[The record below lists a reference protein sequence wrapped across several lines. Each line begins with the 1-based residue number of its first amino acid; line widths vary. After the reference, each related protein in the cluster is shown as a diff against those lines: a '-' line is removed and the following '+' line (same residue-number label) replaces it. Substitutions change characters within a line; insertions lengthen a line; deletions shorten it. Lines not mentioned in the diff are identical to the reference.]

1 MHRSDK
7 QFTIDTKHGSY
18 RVEIRRDE
26 KEGTYRVRVPAFP
39 ELATFGTSLA
49 DAKRMAKDIIELHC
63 DCLVDEGKLIIDD
76 TGRAAGRL
84 PKSRV
89 LAPA

>member
-1 MHRSDK
+1 MPRSEK
-7 QFTIDTKHGSY
+7 HFIVDTKHGSY

-26 KEGTYRVRVPAFP
+26 KERVYLVRVPAFP

-63 DCLVDEGKLIIDD
+63 DCLIDDGKLIIDD
-76 TGRAAGRL
+76 TGRVAGRL

-89 LAPA
+89 LTLA